1 MKKRCLLGFLSLT
14 CATAWA
20 QQPSLQGAKVTR
32 LQGEVR
38 VQQSSVWRMLQEGEQ
53 LAENALLKLTRGAHL
68 TLRYRGDGHREE
80 AQGPGQLLVGKQ
92 ASSGDVKVER
102 FGFQNRALQVPR
114 SGGLDAVGGMVSNTS
129 RARPTTAMAS
139 PGIVSAP
146 GAVPAPISPGSPI
159 SSPRDVGSLAYEK
172 VLPEPDPSPLALVWQ
187 GPAPVLT
194 NPNAGAIQVNAF
206 RGDAVIFQDDREVA
220 RLPVSDD
227 RPLVLDSFSA
237 EPGCLYRVELS
248 DAGVPKGF
256 MTYRVLDSQEIQQLA
271 ELDRMGESATR
282 AELLQRMD
290 RYSALGQYHR
300 AAEAGKKWILTG
312 RSSEAGP
319 ILQVVYDMQRDLL
332 KDPREV
338 EFWTDW
344 AKLQNVE
351 LIP

>member
-1 MKKRCLLGFLSLT
+1 MKKLYLLGFFSLT
-14 CATAWA
+14 CAAAWA
-20 QQPSLQGAKVTR
+20 RQPSLQGAKVTR

-38 VQQSSVWRMLQEGEQ
+38 VQQSSVWRMLEEGEQ
-53 LAENALLKLTRGAHL
+53 LAENALLKLTRGARL

-92 ASSGDVKVER
+92 ASSGDVKVESY
-102 FGFQNRALQVPR
+102 GFQSRALQVPR

-129 RARPTTAMAS
+129 RAKPTTAMAL
-139 PGIVSAP
+139 PGIVIPP
-146 GAVPAPISPGSPI
+146 GAVPAPFRPASPI
-159 SSPRDVGSLAYEK
+159 SSPRDVGHLAYEK
-172 VLPEPDPSPLALVWQ
+172 VLPEPDPSPLAMFWQ
-187 GPAPVLT
+187 GSAPVLA
-194 NPNAGAIQVNAF
+194 NPNAGAIQVNPF
-206 RGDAVIFQDDREVA
+206 RGEAVVFQDDREVA

-227 RPLVLDSFSA
+227 RALTLDSVSA
-237 EPGCLYRVELS
+237 EPGRLYRVELS
-248 DAGVPKGF
+248 EAGVPKGF
-256 MTYRVLDSQEIQQLA
+256 LTYRVLDSQEVQQLA
-271 ELDRMGESATR
+271 ELDRAGESATR
-282 AELLQRMD
+282 SELLQRMD

-300 AAEAGKKWILTG
+300 AAEEGKKWILTG
-312 RSSEAGP
+312 RSSEVGP